1 MPSQVEQLSLSGV
14 TFRNNIAD
22 VGGVLFTEARP
33 DQVQDLESNCHP
45 LPCVVSNNSATIY
58 GDDVSTPP
66 LQFVI
71 TMPEAVRSGAP
82 LPISI
87 TLLDG

>member
-1 MPSQVEQLSLSGV
+1 VPSQVEQLSLSGV
-14 TFRNNIAD
+14 TFINNIGD

-71 TMPEAVRSGAP
+71 NMPDEVRSGAP
-82 LPISI
+82 LPINV